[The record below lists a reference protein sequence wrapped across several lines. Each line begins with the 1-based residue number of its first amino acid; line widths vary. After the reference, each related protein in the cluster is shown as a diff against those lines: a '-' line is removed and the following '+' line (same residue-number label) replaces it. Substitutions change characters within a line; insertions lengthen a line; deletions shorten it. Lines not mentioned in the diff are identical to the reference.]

1 MEGEK
6 LNFIEKIGY
15 ALAIPRSLLINI
27 RVFGFGGGVRIPVL
41 FANNVRVRGLGRG
54 SMRVADPSAFG
65 VRIGFGGSLG
75 ISRNRALVSVVD
87 GGIVEFKGRA
97 SFREGTVIRLDG
109 GHLEFGR
116 GFTSNKNC
124 GFYCCREMSFGD
136 DCVLGWNVT
145 FRNSDGHAIF
155 GPDGQLSNAPSD
167 VRIGSH
173 VWIAANVDVFKGA
186 NVPDGCV
193 VAANS
198 LVTKDFDEMNSLIG
212 GIPAKVIRRGVSWE
226 R

>member
-1 MEGEK
+1 M
-6 LNFIEKIGY
+6 F
-15 ALAIPRSLLINI
+15 LAS
-27 RVFGFGGGVRIPVL
+27 GGVRIPVL
-41 FANNVRVRGLGRG
+41 FANNVRVRGLSRG
-54 SMRVADPSAFG
+54 SIRVANPSALG

-75 ISRNRALVSVVD
+75 ISRNRSLVSLVG
-87 GGIVEFKGRA
+87 GGIIDFKGRA
-97 SFREGTVIRLDG
+97 TFCEGTVIRLDG
-109 GHLEFGR
+109 GHLEFGH
-116 GFTSNKNC
+116 GFYSNKNC

-136 DCVLGWNVT
+136 DCLLGWNVT

-193 VAANS
+193 VAAHS